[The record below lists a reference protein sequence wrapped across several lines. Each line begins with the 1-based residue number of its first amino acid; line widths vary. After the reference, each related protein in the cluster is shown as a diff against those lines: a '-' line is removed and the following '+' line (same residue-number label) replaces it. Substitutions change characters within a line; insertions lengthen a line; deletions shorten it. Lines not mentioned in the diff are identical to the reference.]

1 MFTMPAWMR
10 SRMPLEGTQRM
21 YSLASDKVCACV
33 RVLGVGVH
41 DHISGVCIVLV
52 CCAGGGGGQCAYSG
66 KEREERVGESV
77 YRGS

>member
-1 MFTMPAWMR
+1 
-10 SRMPLEGTQRM
+10 M
-21 YSLASDKVCACV
+21 YSLASDKDCACV

-52 CCAGGGGGQCAYSG
+52 CCAGGGGGQCGTGRTVWYREDSVVHWVG
-66 KEREERVGESV
+66 KGGESV